1 MKIVIFGLAITSSW
15 GNGHATT
22 YRALARALHTRGHNI
37 DFFERDLE
45 WYRDN
50 RDLPN
55 PDFCRLHIYDEWR
68 QVLPEARQELR
79 DADLAIVGSYAP
91 DALAATHEVFDS
103 PAAVKAFYDIDTPI
117 TVAALRERGS
127 TDYLTRELVPG
138 FDLYLSF
145 TGGPML
151 RELEDV
157 FGARRAA
164 PMYCSFDPQQYHP
177 RPTSRRYR
185 SDMSYMG
192 TYAPDRQPKI
202 DELLNQSATRLP
214 ELSFLLAGPQYP
226 KGIRWPKNVRRIM
239 HLNPRWHPLFY
250 SSSRLTLN
258 VTRRD
263 MVQAGYSPSVRLFEA
278 AACGAT
284 IVSDNWPGL
293 DSFLVPGREVLLP
306 ACSEDVMRYLRDI
319 DESEL
324 RRIGTAAHDRMMSE
338 HTNAH
343 RAQQLESLVEDVKSR
358 ATAAVSVQSSVAV

>member
-22 YRALARALHTRGHNI
+22 YRALARALHARGHQI

-50 RDLPN
+50 RDLPD
-55 PDFCRLHIYDEWR
+55 PEFCRLHIYDDWQ
-68 QVLPEARQELR
+68 QVVCEARDELR
-79 DADLAIVGSYAP
+79 HADLAIVGSYAP
-91 DALAATHEVFDS
+91 DALAATREVFDS

-117 TVAALRERGS
+117 TVASLRERGA
-127 TDYLTRELVPG
+127 TDYLTRKLIPG

-151 RELEDV
+151 RELEEV
-157 FGARRAA
+157 FGARKAA

-177 RPTSRRYR
+177 RPPSRRYR

-202 DELLNQSATRLP
+202 DELFNEPARRLP

-226 KGIRWPKNVRRIM
+226 KTVRWPKNVRRIM

-278 AACGAT
+278 AACGAV

-293 DSFLVPGREVLLP
+293 DHFLVPGREVLLP
-306 ACSEDVMRYLRDI
+306 ASTDDVVRYLRDI
-319 DESEL
+319 DEAEL
-324 RRIGTAAHDRMMSE
+324 RRIGMAAHERMMAE
-338 HTNAH
+338 HTSDH
-343 RAQQLESLVEDVKSR
+343 RAQQLESLAEEAACR
-358 ATAAVSVQSSVAV
+358 APAATSVQTSVA

>member
-22 YRALARALHTRGHNI
+22 YRALVRALHARGHRI
-37 DFFERDLE
+37 HFFERDLE

-50 RDLPN
+50 RDLPE
-55 PDFCRLHIYDEWR
+55 PGFCRLHVYDEWQ
-68 QVLPEARQELR
+68 QVLPEARQQLR

-91 DALAATHEVFDS
+91 DALAATREVFDS
-103 PAAVKAFYDIDTPI
+103 QAAVKAFYDIDTPI

-127 TDYLTRELVPG
+127 TGYITRELIPG

-151 RELEDV
+151 RELEAS
-157 FGARRAA
+157 FGARKAA
-164 PMYCSFDPQQYHP
+164 PLYCSFDPQQYHP
-177 RPTSRRYR
+177 RPPSRRYR

-202 DELLNQSATRLP
+202 EELFSEPARQLP
-214 ELSFLLAGPQYP
+214 DLSFLLAGPQYP
-226 KGIRWPKNVRRIM
+226 KRMRWPANVRRIT

-278 AACGAT
+278 AACGAA
-284 IVSDNWPGL
+284 IASDNWPGL
-293 DSFLVPGREVLLP
+293 ERFLVPGREVLLP
-306 ACSEDVMRYLRDI
+306 TSGDDVVRYLRDA
-319 DESEL
+319 DEAEL
-324 RRIGTAAHDRMMSE
+324 RCIGRAAQERMMAE
-338 HTNAH
+338 HTSDH
-343 RAQQLESLVEDVKSR
+343 RARQLEALVE
-358 ATAAVSVQSSVAV
+358 SVADRSAGSFAVQTSVAL